1 MICVESVAT
10 AACSSFKLLG
20 VVGMTSVALARSSV
34 KLSGLSLHRWLR
46 LSF

>member
-1 MICVESVAT
+1 MICVESVAA

-20 VVGMTSVALARSSV
+20 VVRMTSVALARSHI

-46 LSF
+46 LYF